1 MAGKNLLKF
10 NAQNG
15 KYALLGESA
24 TIKSIGKLDSVSLE
38 ADYSEQKI
46 YGDGYV
52 IDTIPSDKG
61 LTGALATTLLNDEY
75 EIDMGRKIE
84 LATGLADIKQLD
96 SIPHNIYFEIFAR
109 EIEGANKGKNQ
120 VVKVWLL
127 NVTTGKPGE
136 TFKQNED
143 GITVTTYENS
153 LTVLG
158 VPVKAATGEE
168 NYRDANGNEVYAT
181 KVVCYPDM
189 VGYATF
195 GDSVAVPKMKA
206 SV

>member
-158 VPVKAATGEE
+158 VPVKAATGEA

-195 GDSVAVPKMKA
+195 GDSVPVPKMKT

>member
-195 GDSVAVPKMKA
+195 GDSVPVPKMKA

>member
-15 KYALLGESA
+15 KYSLIGDSA
-24 TIKSIGKLDSVSLE
+24 AIKSIGKLDSVSLE

-61 LTGALATTLLNDEY
+61 LTGSLATTLLNDEY

-120 VVKVWLL
+120 VVKIWLL

-158 VPVKAATGEE
+158 VPVKAATGDE
-168 NYRDANGNEVYAT
+168 NYRDANGNEIYAT

-189 VGYATF
+189 TGYATF
-195 GDSVAVPKMKA
+195 GDTVPVPKMKT